1 MKYLKQFFIITAV
14 AFLGEVLHGV
24 LPFSIPASVYG
35 LVLMLAGLKSGMI
48 PHAAV
53 KDAAAFLIE
62 VMPVMFIPAGVGVIT
77 SWLELKPAL
86 IPVSITIA
94 ATTILVMAAA
104 GRISQFVIRR
114 GKRSPAAEKEEPCRN
129 F

>member
-1 MKYLKQFFIITAV
+1 
-14 AFLGEVLHGV
+14 
-24 LPFSIPASVYG
+24 
-35 LVLMLAGLKSGMI
+35 MLAGLKSGMI

-77 SWLELKPAL
+77 SWPELKPAL

>member
-1 MKYLKQFFIITAV
+1 
-14 AFLGEVLHGV
+14 
-24 LPFSIPASVYG
+24 
-35 LVLMLAGLKSGMI
+35 MI

-53 KDAAAFLIE
+53 IDAAAFLIE